1 MKFDI
6 KTALITSGALLTLG
20 MLQGSG
26 VENPNKNFT
35 NVNRVKLF
43 QKKYTIGREPNKG
56 YTDYTKMNDFIKK
69 HPQGFLTESASKYG
83 VNYTYTYH
91 E

>member
-20 MLQGSG
+20 VLQGSG
-26 VENPNKNFT
+26 ISNPNKNFT

-43 QKKYTIGREPNKG
+43 QNSYTINGKPNKG

-83 VNYTYTYH
+83 INYTYTYN

>member
-6 KTALITSGALLTLG
+6 KTAVITGGALLTLG

-43 QKKYTIGREPNKG
+43 QNHYSIGGIDEG

>member
-20 MLQGSG
+20 VLQGSG
-26 VENPNKNFT
+26 ISNPNKNFT

-43 QKKYTIGREPNKG
+43 QNSYTINGKPDKG
-56 YTDYTKMNDFIKK
+56 CMDYKKMNDFIKK
-69 HPQGFLTESASKYG
+69 HPQGFLTESASKFG
-83 VNYTYTYH
+83 INYTYTYH

>member
-6 KTALITSGALLTLG
+6 KTAVITGGALLALG
-20 MLQGSG
+20 ILQGSG

-43 QKKYTIGREPNKG
+43 QNHYSIGGIDEG
-56 YTDYTKMNDFIKK
+56 YIDYTKMNDFIKK

>member
-6 KTALITSGALLTLG
+6 KTAVITGGALLTLG
-20 MLQGSG
+20 MLQGSS

-43 QKKYTIGREPNKG
+43 QNKYTISREPNKG
-56 YTDYTKMNDFIKK
+56 YADYTEMNDFIKK
-69 HPQGFLTESASKYG
+69 HPQGFLTESASRYG

>member
-6 KTALITSGALLTLG
+6 KTAVITGGALLTLG
-20 MLQGSG
+20 MLQGSS

-43 QKKYTIGREPNKG
+43 QNSHNIGGIDEG
-56 YTDYTKMNDFIKK
+56 YADYTKMNDFIKK
-69 HPQGFLTESASKYG
+69 HPQGFLTESANKYK

>member
-6 KTALITSGALLTLG
+6 KTAVITGGALLTLG
-20 MLQGSG
+20 MLQGSS

-43 QKKYTIGREPNKG
+43 QNTYNIGGRDEG
-56 YTDYTKMNDFIKK
+56 YADYTKMNDFIKK
-69 HPQGFLTESASKYG
+69 HPQGFLTESANRHK
-83 VNYTYTYH
+83 VNYTYAYH

>member
-6 KTALITSGALLTLG
+6 KTAVITGGALLALG
-20 MLQGSG
+20 ILQGSG

-43 QKKYTIGREPNKG
+43 QNHYSIGGIDEG
-56 YTDYTKMNDFIKK
+56 YTDYTKMNNSIKK

>member
-6 KTALITSGALLTLG
+6 KTAVITGGALLTLG
-20 MLQGSG
+20 MLQGSS

-43 QKKYTIGREPNKG
+43 QNHYTLGGEIDEG
-56 YTDYTKMNDFIKK
+56 YTDYTKMNNFIKK
-69 HPQGFLTESASKYG
+69 HPEGFLTESASKFG

>member
-6 KTALITSGALLTLG
+6 KTALITGGALLILG
-20 MLQGSG
+20 MLQGSS

-43 QKKYTIGREPNKG
+43 QNHYTMGGGRDEG
-56 YTDYTKMNDFIKK
+56 YADYTKMNDFIKK
-69 HPQGFLTESASKYG
+69 HPEGFLTESASEFG

>member
-6 KTALITSGALLTLG
+6 KTAVITSGALLTLG
-20 MLQGSG
+20 VLQGSSY
-26 VENPNKNFT
+26 EYPSKNFT

-43 QKKYTIGREPNKG
+43 QNTHGMGRMDEG
-56 YTDYTKMNDFIKK
+56 YANYTKMNDFIKK
-69 HPQGFLTESASKYG
+69 HPEGFLTESASKYR

>member
-6 KTALITSGALLTLG
+6 KTTVITSGALLTLG
-20 MLQGSG
+20 ILQGSG

-43 QKKYTIGREPNKG
+43 QNKYTIGREPNKG
-56 YTDYTKMNDFIKK
+56 YADYTKMSDFIKK